1 MPAPIWLAHHTG
13 DATRERC
20 VHWRGLSVCRR
31 CLALWPFV
39 LAAIL
44 TQVVMVAPGYG
55 ERDLLAAVVLTPAVI
70 EYVRVHGLGTP
81 YRAAHIWLV
90 TPFAG
95 LALGRLLYRH
105 MVHPF
110 DPLAWS
116 IMGLAAL
123 PTGWALWRYH
133 SRSSQ

>member
-1 MPAPIWLAHHTG
+1 MHL
-13 DATRERC
+13 
-20 VHWRGLSVCRR
+20 CRR
-31 CLALWPFV
+31 CIALWPFV
-39 LAAIL
+39 FSAIL
-44 TQVVMVAPGYG
+44 VQVALQAPAEGN
-55 ERDLLAAVVLTPAVI
+55 RDLLAAVILAPAVF
-70 EYVRVHGLGTP
+70 EYVRVHGLGAP
-81 YRAAHIWLV
+81 YSAANVWLV

-110 DPLAWS
+110 DPLAWT

-123 PTGWALWRYH
+123 PTGWALLRYH

>member
-1 MPAPIWLAHHTG
+1 LATIVAQV
-13 DATRERC
+13 AT
-20 VHWRGLSVCRR
+20 
-31 CLALWPFV
+31 
-39 LAAIL
+39 
-44 TQVVMVAPGYG
+44 QAPGDG
-55 ERDLLAAVVLTPAVI
+55 DRDLLAAVVLTPAVI

-81 YRAAHIWLV
+81 YHAARVWLV

-116 IMGLAAL
+116 IIGLAAL